1 MNVNQLFFN
10 LKKYIIINSVKNCKN
25 KSEILFD
32 DALALMHSSWIELL
46 DLIFHS
52 LILIFH
58 SIIHQSKN
66 TPCISKSRLI
76 DIRVLDVR
84 GLDVRGWTLGV
95 WTFGVEPRTS
105 VFRRSGFGVRG
116 SYQYLKMVKKT
127 PNVRTPNVRTPN
139 VRTPN
144 VRTPNVRKHHR
155 SKN

>member
-1 MNVNQLFFN
+1 MFGTLVEKRAGEYQEPCAGDSGGPLMYKTDGPKGRWVVIGWGYKTCLNQFWEIFGLF
-10 LKKYIIINSVKNCKN
+10 L
-25 KSEILFD
+25 
-32 DALALMHSSWIELL
+32 
-46 DLIFHS
+46 
-52 LILIFH
+52 
-58 SIIHQSKN
+58 
-66 TPCISKSRLI
+66 RLI

-116 SYQYLKMVKKT
+116 SYQYPKMVKKT
-127 PNVRTPNVRTPN
+127 PNVRTPNVQ
-139 VRTPN
+139 TPN